1 MKALNSISSYF
12 QREKNFNKKLVRT
25 LNYKMF
31 KGFRVTK
38 EAKKLRVKKPKYI
51 DDIYWESKTIDP
63 FEDYYDIDYKKKNLS
78 SLYNIDFSNMLQIN
92 SIFPDKNKA
101 LPAKKKLTHKLRVPS
116 QKGESFRKRKIINL
130 TKKPP
135 YNNQYFYFCSNSQ
148 LIKNNAFD
156 NSNERKKSLYNTI
169 FQDKNEKELYNDIPF
184 FAIDKLHKITNKS
197 KKKYK
202 YLKSK
207 EERVND
213 LEFLYKVSHPKSK
226 NKMDFRN
233 RYNIRSAKIN
243 KYKMESKIIKN
254 GPNNLKTKSVTMN
267 SKLSLNQSSQ
277 NNKDFT
283 IFNSSFK
290 TINLNKEK
298 KNFSCIY
305 KKKIFNEIGI
315 QSQDSKLHYNASTG
329 NLIINKSNL
338 INNEKITRNQTNYSS
353 YIFPIKQRIISNQV
367 YKDQLQFKRWRFDK
381 LKKLMEL

>member
-1 MKALNSISSYF
+1 M
-12 QREKNFNKKLVRT
+12 
-25 LNYKMF
+25 
-31 KGFRVTK
+31 
-38 EAKKLRVKKPKYI
+38 
-51 DDIYWESKTIDP
+51 
-63 FEDYYDIDYKKKNLS
+63 
-78 SLYNIDFSNMLQIN
+78 
-92 SIFPDKNKA
+92 
-101 LPAKKKLTHKLRVPS
+101 
-116 QKGESFRKRKIINL
+116 
-130 TKKPP
+130 
-135 YNNQYFYFCSNSQ
+135 
-148 LIKNNAFD
+148 
-156 NSNERKKSLYNTI
+156 
-169 FQDKNEKELYNDIPF
+169 
-184 FAIDKLHKITNKS
+184 
-197 KKKYK
+197 
-202 YLKSK
+202 
-207 EERVND
+207 ND

-254 GPNNLKTKSVTMN
+254 GTKSATMN

-367 YKDQLQFKRWRFDK
+367 YNDQLQFKRWRFDK